1 MRSEKPN
8 LQRALNNFTE
18 GLVRYVAATQR
29 LHHAA
34 NRSARHAERI
44 NEGARRIQLNMPG
57 VPD

>member
-1 MRSEKPN
+1 MKNEKPN

-34 NRSARHAERI
+34 NHSARHAASI
-44 NEGARRIQLNMPG
+44 NEGARRIQLNLPG
-57 VPD
+57 TPE